1 MITPQSFDEYVGQP
15 TAKQLL
21 QTVLKNIRFTMKG
34 LMGNGSE
41 EEMKKAGLYMPPSF
55 LIIGPP
61 GYGKTRLSNLYAQ
74 ALVKM
79 AQDDKWP
86 VMKRPNVNYNQ
97 MVVNWA
103 GPGDPSAPYYFASL
117 EGKNIPDEKVLDSYL
132 YFLQVQG
139 VLFIDEFHTI
149 PRKLQNHFLLLMQ
162 DHRFYSLIENRLMD
176 HYGFTLIGATTDEAK
191 ISRPFRERFKLSV
204 IMEPYTMEEQ
214 KEIIRQYANKVKLNL
229 GTGVLELLADR
240 TRDCPRTI
248 VQNMEMLEMVKNGQS
263 NNIVTKTD
271 ALEAL
276 KMRSIGPYGLMPKDV
291 KILQILDE
299 YKAVGVETLIEML
312 DFVNVQ
318 NYRVYE
324 RYLVERGYVMPT
336 KPGRVITNLGKKILK
351 DMEK

>member
-21 QTVLKNIRFTMKG
+21 QTVLKNIRFTMKE
-34 LMGNGSE
+34 LMGNKTP
-41 EEMKKAGLYMPPSF
+41 EEMKKAAYYMPPSL

-79 AQDDKWP
+79 AKDEQWP
-86 VMKRPNVNYNQ
+86 IWEKSGVNTVIDWQ
-97 MVVNWA
+97 
-103 GPGDPSAPYYFASL
+103 GPGDPIKPYNFA
-117 EGKNIPDEKVLDSYL
+117 VLGGEDLTNVKALNNYL
-132 YFLQVQG
+132 DYLQIQG

-149 PRKLQNHFLLLMQ
+149 PRKLQTHFLLLMQ
-162 DHRFYSLIENRLMD
+162 DHKFYSVIENKIRD

-191 ISRPFRERFKLSV
+191 ISRPFRERFKLAV
-204 IMEPYTMEEQ
+204 IMEPYTIEDQ

-229 GTGVLELLADR
+229 GPGTLELLADR

-263 NNIVTKTD
+263 NNLVTKTD

-276 KMRSIGPYGLMPKDV
+276 KMRSIGPYGLMPRDV
-291 KILQILDE
+291 KILRILDE
-299 YKAVGVETLIEML
+299 YKSVGVETLIEML
-312 DFVNVQ
+312 DFVTVQ
-318 NYRVYE
+318 NYKLYE
-324 RYLVERGYVMPT
+324 RYLVEREYIIPT
-336 KPGRVITNLGKKILK
+336 TQGRVLTIKGKQILNK
-351 DMEK
+351 LSI